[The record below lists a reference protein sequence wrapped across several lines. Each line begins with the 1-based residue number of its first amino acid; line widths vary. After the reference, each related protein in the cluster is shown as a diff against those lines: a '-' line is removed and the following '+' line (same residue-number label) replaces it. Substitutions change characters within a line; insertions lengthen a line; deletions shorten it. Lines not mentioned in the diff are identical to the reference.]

1 MRVQLYRGSGVW
13 LVGLWLVLAFSAR
26 AEPLF
31 QDQPF
36 SRDRAVL
43 DEVAQTYKQSGTAL
57 GERIGSMLEISDV
70 PFALMPYEQNY
81 LLWSHTDSINRDA
94 YRQSGS
100 DIADGLDQTEA
111 KYQLSLMFPLWR
123 GILGQRSAL
132 SASYSQLALWQA
144 ANGDI
149 SAPFRET
156 NYEPQLFLVL
166 LPQIKWGGWSF
177 DWLEVGINHQS
188 NGRSEPLSRSWNR
201 IYANM
206 SIERNRWVINF
217 KPWYRIPES
226 RNDDDNPDITDYLG
240 HYRLSLAYRA
250 HDQVLTALTR
260 YNWDTRRGSLE
271 LGWSYPLTP
280 RVRFYTQFFSGYG
293 DTLIDYNHYQ
303 NRIGIGL
310 MLNDLL

>member
-1 MRVQLYRGSGVW
+1 MQLYRWGGVW
-13 LVGLWLVLAFSAR
+13 ILVMMTLLSFPLL

-31 QDQPF
+31 EEQAL
-36 SRDRAVL
+36 SRDREAL
-43 DEVAQTYKQSGTAL
+43 DQTVEEYRQSGTAL
-57 GERIGSMLEISDV
+57 GERIGAMLEVQNAD
-70 PFALMPYEQNY
+70 FALLPYEQNY
-81 LLWSHTDSINRDA
+81 ALWSYTDAINRDV
-94 YRQSGS
+94 YRQPGS
-100 DIADGLDQTEA
+100 NVAAELDQTEA

-123 GILGQRSAL
+123 GILGPRTAL
-132 SASYSQLALWQA
+132 SASYTQLALWQA

-166 LPQIKWGGWSF
+166 LPQFEWGGWHF

-201 IYANM
+201 LYAN
-206 SIERNRWVINF
+206 IAVERQRWVIRL

-226 RNDDDNPDITDYLG
+226 SQDDDNPDISDYLG

-250 HDQVLTALTR
+250 HDQVLTALSR
-260 YNWDTRRGSLE
+260 YNWNTNKGSLE
-271 LGWSYPLTP
+271 LGWSYPLTR
-280 RVRFYTQFFSGYG
+280 RVRLYTQWFSGYG
-293 DTLIDYNHYQ
+293 DTLVDYNHQQ
-303 NRIGIGL
+303 NRFGIGL

>member
-1 MRVQLYRGSGVW
+1 VQLYRCIWVW
-13 LVGLWLVLAFSAR
+13 VLGLMWLLSSALL

-31 QDQPF
+31 EEQSL
-36 SRDRAVL
+36 SRDREAL
-43 DEVAQTYKQSGTAL
+43 DQTVKEYRDSGTAL
-57 GERIGSMLEISDV
+57 GERIAAMLEVQDTD
-70 PFALMPYEQNY
+70 FALLPYEQNY
-81 LLWSHTDSINRDA
+81 ALWSYTDAINTDV
-94 YRQSGS
+94 YRQPGS
-100 DIADGLDQTEA
+100 NVADGLDQNEA
-111 KYQLSLMFPLWR
+111 KFQLSLMFPLWR
-123 GILGQRSAL
+123 GILGPRTAL
-132 SASYSQLALWQA
+132 SASYTQLALWQA

-166 LPQIKWGGWSF
+166 LPQLEWAGWHF

-201 IYANM
+201 LYAN
-206 SIERNRWVINF
+206 IAVEHERWVIRV

-226 RNDDDNPDITDYLG
+226 SQEDDNPDISDYLG

-250 HDQVLTALTR
+250 HDQVLTAQSR
-260 YNWDTRRGSLE
+260 YNWNTNMGSLE
-271 LGWSYPLTP
+271 LGWSYPITR
-280 RVRFYTQFFSGYG
+280 RVRLYAQWFSGYG

-303 NRIGIGL
+303 NRFGIGV